1 MSDASLRHE
10 PERLQREALER
21 LFERTSLSTFEM
33 FRAFP
38 VFTPRYTLAR
48 FLAHYELFKQIVEV
62 PGIIV
67 DIGVYR
73 GASLFTWAKL
83 CEIFCPTDVRKRVY
97 GFDTFEGFPNLAP
110 QDGAGSAAQDVR
122 VGGYAAGSTVED
134 DLLAPRGAMNLDR
147 HLAHL
152 ERVEFVKGD
161 VAQTVPRFVDE
172 QGQGLRV
179 ALLNL
184 DADLYGP
191 TRVAL
196 EQFVP
201 VMSRG
206 GIIVLDE
213 YAVTT
218 FPGESEAIDEYFTR
232 SFGRR
237 PQIRKFPWHS
247 NPSGYIVVDW

>member
-1 MSDASLRHE
+1 MSDPSLRHE
-10 PERLQREALER
+10 PERRQRETLER
-21 LFERTSLSTFEM
+21 LFERTELSTFEM

-62 PGIIV
+62 PGAIV

-73 GASLFTWAKL
+73 GASAFTWAKL

-97 GFDTFEGFPNLAP
+97 GFDTFEGFARL
-110 QDGAGSAAQDVR
+110 AAQDGVENREQDVR
-122 VGGYAAGSTVED
+122 PGGYAGGGSIEE
-134 DLLAPRGAMNLDR
+134 DLLLARDAMNHDR
-147 HLAHL
+147 HLKHI

-161 VAQTVPRFVDE
+161 VARTVPEFVAQ

-184 DADLYGP
+184 DADLYEP

-196 EQFVP
+196 EHLVP
-201 VMSRG
+201 LLSPG
-206 GIIVLDE
+206 ALIVLDE

-218 FPGESEAIDEYFTR
+218 FPGESHAVDEYFMQR
-232 SFGRR
+232 FGRR
-237 PQIRKFPWHS
+237 PTIQKFAWHS
-247 NPSGYIVVDW
+247 NPSGYIKVDW